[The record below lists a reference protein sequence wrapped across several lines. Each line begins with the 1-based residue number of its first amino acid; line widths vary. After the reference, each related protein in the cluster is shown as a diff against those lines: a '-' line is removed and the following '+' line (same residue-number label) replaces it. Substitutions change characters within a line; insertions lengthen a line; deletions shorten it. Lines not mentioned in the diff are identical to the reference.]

1 MMEGLGAVV
10 LEVVGAQVRGDRV
23 EAVRIAGGLDLVSAR
38 AAVVALAATLAGA
51 LTVDGRTAT
60 TSAMLASG
68 AAFARAGQPGR
79 LM

>member
-1 MMEGLGAVV
+1 MMEELGAEV

-23 EAVRIAGGLDLVSAR
+23 EAVRIAGELDLESAR
-38 AAVVALAATLAGA
+38 AAVVALAAALAGA

-68 AAFARAGQPGR
+68 AAFGRGGQPGR